1 MALADIAQALTE
13 PADSVPHRTC
23 QVCHYADSLAP
34 ADRETFEDL
43 LRNRGIKYNAIE
55 RAFRD
60 DPDLPTL
67 DYSAIRR
74 HGNGEGGHTV
84 KYR

>member
-1 MALADIAQALTE
+1 MALSDIAQALTE

-23 QVCHYADSLAP
+23 QVCHYADSLEP
-34 ADRETFEDL
+34 ADRDTFENL
-43 LRNRGIKYNAIE
+43 LRNRGVKYNAIHQ
-55 RAFRD
+55 AFRD